1 MPSPSAIT
9 TCRFERGGAIVL
21 AISGDVDLA
30 TAAQFRTAVD
40 DIVEGCPAAM
50 VIDLSAVSFLASAGL
65 QILTM
70 ACQKLC
76 PASRFAVV
84 ADGPATSR
92 PIQMTELGEV
102 FALYPTLVDALD
114 DLSKDRTA

>member
-1 MPSPSAIT
+1 MPAPSAIIT
-9 TCRFERGGAIVL
+9 RRFERAGAIVL
-21 AISGDVDLA
+21 TVSGDVDLA
-30 TAAQFRTAVD
+30 TAAQFRAAVD
-40 DIVEGCPAAM
+40 DIVEECPASM

-76 PASRFAVV
+76 PAGRFAVV

-92 PIQMTELGEV
+92 PIRMTKLDEV

-114 DLSKDRTA
+114 GASKDGTA